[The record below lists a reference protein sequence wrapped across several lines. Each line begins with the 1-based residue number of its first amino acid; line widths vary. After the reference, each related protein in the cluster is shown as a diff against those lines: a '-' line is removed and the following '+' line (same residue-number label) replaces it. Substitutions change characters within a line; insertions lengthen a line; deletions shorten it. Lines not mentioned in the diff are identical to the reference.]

1 MEKEV
6 FGAPSSWTGLP
17 FIYEKVRISSD
28 EHRIARCDNFLG
40 IFSREGCRLVK
51 MSCADH
57 DKFVARSQFITHTV
71 GRVLEMLL
79 VESTP
84 INTKGYESLL

>member
-57 DKFVARSQFITHTV
+57 DKFAATISSGDVVKLYNNDS
-71 GRVLEMLL
+71 
-79 VESTP
+79 
-84 INTKGYESLL
+84 